1 MRLLTAAVLAVLVL
15 SACVSADGSRTVLGS
30 DLTGDTVEHQRILE
44 ELEQVHQLRE
54 RMLQEGE

>member
-1 MRLLTAAVLAVLVL
+1 MKLLTAAVLTILIL
-15 SACVSADGSRTVLGS
+15 SACVSAEGSRKVLGS
-30 DLTGDTVEHQRILE
+30 DATGDTVEHQRILE